1 MLTLQRFPVTVG
13 LQGRV
18 TMFTRRGSLLYIG
31 TRRALTGYVR
41 LANGAG
47 KLVTVSGTVNVA
59 TRQFWPNPDGH
70 NAYLAK

>member
-1 MLTLQRFPVTVG
+1 
-13 LQGRV
+13 
-18 TMFTRRGSLLYIG
+18 MFTRRGSLLYIG